1 MRRTAFRSLLLSVL
15 VCTAACGAGPASAA
29 TLELNVVAPWRF
41 LEGGL
46 SPGPLS
52 GPLAR
57 LSYRSD
63 GDGVDRVV
71 VALDVVDG
79 SAVAFLVRALA
90 ARRFRRPP

>member
-1 MRRTAFRSLLLSVL
+1 MRRTAFRSLLVSVL

-29 TLELNVVAPWRF
+29 TLELKVVEPWR
-41 LEGGL
+41 LVERGL

-52 GPLAR
+52 GLVAR

-71 VALDVVDG
+71 VALTW
-79 SAVAFLVRALA
+79 STARQWPSSCVRQQ
-90 ARRFRRPP
+90 RRL